1 MESVIQEQRA
11 SEKGLRRA
19 KQVSR
24 APPRKA
30 ACREH
35 NLGRALLGERRILE
49 KGGLL
54 RNLAK
59 LELSGSQGS
68 RDHLN
73 TKTST

>member
-11 SEKGLRRA
+11 SGEGLRRA
-19 KQVSR
+19 TQVSR
-24 APPRKA
+24 VSPRKA
-30 ACREH
+30 ESREH
-35 NLGRALLGERRILE
+35 NLRRALLGERRTLE

-54 RNLAK
+54 RNLAR

-73 TKTST
+73 TKAST